1 MTSQS
6 SEARAPL
13 TGIWMSAESVQTR
26 IETLIIDML
35 ASNLPS
41 RLLREAEL
49 EELRRGA
56 KLADVALEY
65 LGLRTISVDGD
76 GEIPLRVVASLSPRD
91 SWREA
96 LVLPE
101 GDRPIGMLI
110 NTADAGPLVLVHEV
124 FDSFAEPEKELVRRY
139 AALAIRGE
147 PHEAIVA
154 ALRAGNVG
162 EAGFRQALIAVRR
175 AVRSLDPT
183 VLFSPDSATRV
194 QLGSLSRTTKDILR
208 EGLQGDHLFI
218 LPASLFEGKTNYA
231 DIEFLVYLNFF
242 LRQKTRTRIVGTS
255 RQWHVLHRLLTLTL
269 FGLFDPAAPEPP
281 CFEQLAEAYGVGSRE
296 TYHFLRTAHELYGAR
311 RDGSQESPLLGIDA
325 YVDFFA
331 LDGEATVIPLPSA
344 EVQVAPSGRGFDVRI
359 TQPDGRS
366 SEKKLEVGT
375 PLRLLRHIPTELR
388 EAIQFASERPRFGVT
403 PLGTSHGFDASGDFT
418 SFIIWVDG
426 KGILVDPSSEAL
438 AYLEQIGVAPGD
450 LSYVFLTHIHADHD
464 GGLVEK
470 LVSGSQTKVIA
481 SDPVFRAFIEK
492 ARLVTGHDFE
502 RERLVTHIPAN
513 PGNRVRIEVA
523 GDFAQLETRW
533 NLHPIPTN
541 GFKLTFGGRTF
552 GYSGDTQYD
561 PAMLEDLRR
570 RGKLPEPHFQ
580 DLMYFFWTPDGKPTV
595 DLLYHEAGIPP
606 IHTDKDLLRALPH
619 GITSRMSLVH
629 IADRDL
635 PQGFAPS
642 KPRLFAT
649 QVLLPPTPRSR
660 RRALLETMRH
670 GAYLYDI
677 PSNTLETLLHGAE
690 IVTHF
695 PDEVIIREGPVAA
708 GEPMHFQIIADG
720 RVSVRAGR
728 RVIATLGKAD
738 TFGEWAIGHQGG
750 FRTADVVADRP
761 TQTIRFSEEQYH
773 WLVGK
778 HPVTQERINKIRSLL
793 PRLQLAQER
802 ARLKAALEPGAKSV
816 IEHMTSGQLSGFA
829 IFSLIKQ
836 FKQGHHVFVE
846 GDEADGFYILLSG
859 HLAVGSESRFIS
871 ELSEG
876 DVFGELSLL
885 EGGTREATVTVVS
898 VDAEVLFMSTRSF
911 QQLLHTVPAFAWGI
925 WEPAA
930 GRRDLIRRP

>member
-1 MTSQS
+1 
-6 SEARAPL
+6 
-13 TGIWMSAESVQTR
+13 MSAESVQTP

-41 RLLREAEL
+41 RVLRDAEL

-65 LGLRTISVDGD
+65 LGLRTISVDED
-76 GEIPLRVVASLSPRD
+76 GEVPLRVVASVSPRD

-101 GDRPIGMLI
+101 GDRPIGILI
-110 NTADAGPLVLVHEV
+110 NTADAGPLVLVHEI

-154 ALRAGNVG
+154 ALRDGNVG
-162 EAGFRQALIAVRR
+162 EDGFRQALIAVRR

-183 VLFSPDSATRV
+183 VLFSPDGATRV

-255 RQWHVLHRLLTLTL
+255 RQRHVLHRLLTLTL

-281 CFEQLAEAYGVGSRE
+281 SFEKLAEVYGVDSRE
-296 TYHFLRTAHELYGAR
+296 TYDFLRTAHELYGAR
-311 RDGSQESPLLGIDA
+311 RDGSPESPLLGIDA

-331 LDGEATVIPLPSA
+331 LYGASTVIPLPSA
-344 EVQVAPSGRGFDVRI
+344 QVHVAPSGRGFDVRI

-375 PLRLLRHIPTELR
+375 PPRLLRPIPTELR
-388 EAIQFASERPRFGVT
+388 EAIQFASERPRLGVT
-403 PLGTSHGFDASGDFT
+403 PLGTSHGFDANGDFT
-418 SFIIWVDG
+418 SFIIWVNG

-438 AYLEQIGVAPGD
+438 AYLEQIGVAPVD
-450 LSYVFLTHIHADHD
+450 LPYVFLTHVHADHD

-470 LVSGSQTKVIA
+470 LVSGSQTRVIA

-502 RERLVTHIPAN
+502 RERLVTHISAN
-513 PGNRVRIEVA
+513 PGRRVRIEV
-523 GDFAQLETRW
+523 GEDSAQLEARW

-541 GFKLTFGGRTF
+541 GFKLTFSGRTF

-561 PAMLEDLRR
+561 PPVLEDLRR
-570 RGKLPEPHFQ
+570 RGKLPETHFQ
-580 DLMYFFWTPDGKPTV
+580 DLMHFFWTPDGKPTV

-606 IHTDKDLLRALPH
+606 IHTDKDALRFLPND
-619 GITSRMSLVH
+619 ITGRMSLVH
-629 IADRDL
+629 IADGDVPR
-635 PQGFAPS
+635 GFAPS

-660 RRALLETMRH
+660 RGVLLELMRH
-670 GAYLYDI
+670 VAYLYDM
-677 PSNTLETLLHGAE
+677 PSDTLETLLHGAE

-695 PDEVIIREGPVAA
+695 PDEVIIRKGPVGA
-708 GEPMHFQIIADG
+708 GEPTQFQIIADG
-720 RVSVRAGR
+720 RVSVRDGR

-738 TFGEWAIGHQGG
+738 TFGEWAIRHQGG

-773 WLVGK
+773 WLVGQ
-778 HPVTQERINKIRSLL
+778 HPAIQERIDKIRSLL
-793 PRLQLAQER
+793 PQLQLAQER
-802 ARLKAALEPGAKSV
+802 TRLKAALEPGARSV
-816 IEHMTSGQLSGFA
+816 IEHMTSSQLAGFA
-829 IFSLIKQ
+829 IFSLIKE
-836 FKQGHHVFVE
+836 FKQGQHVFVR
-846 GDEADGFYILLSG
+846 GDEADGFYILMSG
-859 HLAVGSESRFIS
+859 HLAVGPESRIIS

-876 DVFGELSLL
+876 DVFGESGLL
-885 EGGTREATVTVVS
+885 EGGTREANVTVVS
-898 VDAEVLFMSTRSF
+898 ADAAVLFMSTRSF
-911 QQLLHTVPAFAWGI
+911 QQLVRTLPAFAWGI
-925 WEPAA
+925 WETPA
-930 GRRDLIRRP
+930 GGYDLNRRP